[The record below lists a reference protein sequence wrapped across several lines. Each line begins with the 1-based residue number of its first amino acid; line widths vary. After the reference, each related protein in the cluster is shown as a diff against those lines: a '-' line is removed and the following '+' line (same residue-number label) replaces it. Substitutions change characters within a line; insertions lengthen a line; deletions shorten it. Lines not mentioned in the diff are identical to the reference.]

1 LGPVETLIRN
11 EIMKFGTICAALID
25 SEELGPEKATDTA
38 LKSQEC
44 GASLILVGGST
55 AADQMELDAIVKAIK
70 SSVKLPVIL
79 FPGNVTGLSPNADA
93 ILFSSL
99 LNSDN
104 PYFITEAQALSTPVI
119 RKYGLE
125 VLPMGYIVIGDGGTI
140 GFVGRARGIPPSK
153 PKIAAMYALAAQYMG
168 MRYVYLEAGSGV
180 TSHTSS
186 DIISSVRKVFDG
198 VLISGGG
205 IKTPEDARSVSSAGA
220 DIIVVGTL
228 LESEGFE
235 SSLRQMILKMRR
247 ISL

>member
-1 LGPVETLIRN
+1 MGPVETLIRN
-11 EIMKFGTICAALID
+11 EILKFGTICAALID
-25 SEELGPEKATDTA
+25 SEDLGPEKATDIA

-44 GASLILVGGST
+44 GASFILVGGST
-55 AADQMELDAIVKAIK
+55 ATDQIELDTIVKAIK
-70 SSVKLPVIL
+70 CSVRVPVIL

-104 PYFITEAQALSTPVI
+104 PYFITQAQALSAAVI

-125 VLPMGYIVIGDGGTI
+125 VLPMGYIVIGEGGTI

-153 PKIAAMYALAAQYMG
+153 PKIASMYALAAQYMG

-186 DIISSVRKVFDG
+186 DIIKSVRKVFDG
-198 VLISGGG
+198 VLITGGG
-205 IKTPEDARSVSSAGA
+205 IKTPDDARSVSSAGA
-220 DIIVVGTL
+220 DIVVVGTL

-235 SSLRQMILKMRR
+235 SSLRQMIVKMRR
-247 ISL
+247 TSL